1 MALGWSP
8 LGVKFDFE
16 HEFLRD
22 SRKTL
27 ARADPFSRSRAVNPG
42 GSRSNLSRQ
51 GRNFIV
57 NKKSVF
63 CQKQNGISGLLV
75 VVIVIATVLGRYRLD
90 LTADA
95 ILEPFASLTVRPK
108 HGVKV
113 RLAKR

>member
-1 MALGWSP
+1 
-8 LGVKFDFE
+8 VKLYCKQKE
-16 HEFLRD
+16 RI
-22 SRKTL
+22 
-27 ARADPFSRSRAVNPG
+27 
-42 GSRSNLSRQ
+42 LS
-51 GRNFIV
+51 
-57 NKKSVF
+57 KAEWY
-63 CQKQNGISGLLV
+63 SGPLV